1 MGGFGGRMRR
11 AWLVLLFLSL
21 FLARGFAV
29 IAEPKGYLFII
40 GGGNR
45 DEAMMRSFVDLAR
58 RFGTGRIVV
67 FPLASGT
74 PKSTGKNLVK
84 EFRKYGA
91 PDAVSCVLTR
101 AQAMA
106 EGSDRVLDGAG
117 GVFFSGGDQS
127 RQTAVL
133 LHTPIHR
140 RLLELYE
147 SGCVMGGTSA
157 GAAVMS
163 EVMITG
169 EEKTK
174 PPKGHEFETII
185 AGNVVTKEGF
195 GFLKTAIID
204 QHFVV
209 RKRLNRLI
217 SLVAEKPQ
225 LLGVGIDESTA
236 IIVGPGC
243 VFEVVGE
250 GQVLVWDGSK
260 AKVVAEPG
268 RKIGLSGMLLHVL
281 LPGDR
286 FDLDSRNVIP

>member
-1 MGGFGGRMRR
+1 MRR
-11 AWLVLLFLSL
+11 AGAILLSL
-21 FLARGFAV
+21 LVFTAGAVLA
-29 IAEPKGYLFII
+29 AEPKGSLFII
-40 GGGNR
+40 GGGER
-45 DEAMMRSFVDLAR
+45 DEAMMRRFVDAAR

-67 FPLASGT
+67 FPMASSE
-74 PKSTGKNLVK
+74 PKETGDGLVA
-84 EFRKYGA
+84 ELLKYGA
-91 PDAVSCVLTR
+91 PGAASVILTR
-101 AQAMA
+101 EQALA

-140 RLLELYE
+140 RLLELYAA
-147 SGCVMGGTSA
+147 GCVMGGTSA

-169 EEKTK
+169 DEKRKPEEGK
-174 PPKGHEFETII
+174 EFQTIE
-185 AGNVVTKEGF
+185 AGNVVTTEGL
-195 GFLKTAIID
+195 GFLRTAIID

-217 SLVAEKPQ
+217 SLVAEHPR

-236 IIVGPGC
+236 VVVERGRR
-243 VFEVVGE
+243 FEVIGE
-250 GQVLVWDGSK
+250 GQVLVWDG
-260 AKVVAEPG
+260 ARARVRTAADG
-268 RKIGLSGMLLHVL
+268 RLGFTGMVFHTL

-286 FDLDSRNVIP
+286 FDLAARKIVR

>member
-1 MGGFGGRMRR
+1 MKKP
-11 AWLVLLFLSL
+11 WLALLLLLGASGAA
-21 FLARGFAV
+21 LA
-29 IAEPKGYLFII
+29 AEPRGALFII
-40 GGGNR
+40 GGGDR
-45 DEAMMRSFVDLAR
+45 DEVMMRRFVEAAG

-67 FPLASGT
+67 FPMASSE
-74 PKSTGKNLVK
+74 PIQTGDRLVDELK
-84 EFRKYGA
+84 KMGA
-91 PDAVSCVLTR
+91 PEAVSYVLSR
-101 AQAMA
+101 EQALA
-106 EGSDRVLDGAG
+106 EGSDRILDGAG

-147 SGCVMGGTSA
+147 NGCIMGGTSA

-169 EEKTK
+169 DEKRKPEE
-174 PPKGHEFETII
+174 GHEFETIE
-185 AGNVVTKEGF
+185 AGNIITTEGF

-217 SLVAEKPQ
+217 SLVAEKPH

-236 IIVGPGC
+236 IIVERGRL
-243 VFEVVGE
+243 FEVLGE
-250 GQVLVWDGSK
+250 SQVLVWDG
-260 AKVVAEPG
+260 ANARVRAG
-268 RKIGLSGMLLHVL
+268 AGGKIGFTGMLFHVL

-286 FDLDSRNVIP
+286 FDLASRKAIP

>member
-1 MGGFGGRMRR
+1 MRR
-11 AWLVLLFLSL
+11 PWLI
-21 FLARGFAV
+21 FLALLLAHGVAV
-29 IAEPKGYLFII
+29 SAQPKGFLFII
-40 GGGNR
+40 GGGER
-45 DEAMMRSFVDLAR
+45 DEVMMRRFVELAG

-67 FPLASGT
+67 FPMASSE
-74 PKSTGKNLVK
+74 PRETGDNLVK
-84 EFRKYGA
+84 ELKKLGA
-91 PDAVSCVLTR
+91 REAVSFVLR
-101 AQAMA
+101 REDALA
-106 EGSDRVLDGAG
+106 EGSDRILDGAG

-147 SGCVMGGTSA
+147 AGCVMGGTSA

-169 EEKTK
+169 DENRKPEE
-174 PPKGHEFETII
+174 GHEFETIE
-185 AGNVVTKEGF
+185 AGNVITTEGF
-195 GFLKTAIID
+195 GFLKTVIID

-217 SLVAEKPQ
+217 SLVAEMPH

-236 IIVGPGC
+236 IIVERGRL
-243 VFEVVGE
+243 FEVAGE
-250 GQVLVWDGSK
+250 GQVLIWDGSE
-260 AKVVAEPG
+260 ARVRTASDRRV
-268 RKIGLSGMLLHVL
+268 GLSGALFHIL

-286 FDLDSRNVIP
+286 FDLALRKAVP